1 MKKVRRRSKTG
12 FTLLEVLLATV
23 IMVIAST
30 MIMKGFIAV
39 MVIGHNSRS
48 YARSGESNYR
58 LAMNQTLAKNAT
70 AADQIANMDSL
81 ADGDYS
87 EVTAEFVANSAPGV
101 NTTDMRL
108 IVDVDDFADDTA
120 GLSYNVDGDDI
131 DNSSVVNN
139 RFAFFYDFG
148 DFVNQGSGGHI
159 IRYGYTVDPAN
170 PKSSHGNYT
179 TPIYNSNGNL
189 VAYGWYGWYCFNEA
203 HSGENA
209 CAFRSSPYTAT
220 R

>member
-30 MIMKGFIAV
+30 MIMKGFISV
-39 MVIGHNSRS
+39 MVIGRNSRA
-48 YARSGESNYR
+48 YARSGETNYR

-70 AADQIANMDSL
+70 AADQIANIDAL

-87 EVTAEFVANSAPGV
+87 MTTMSYVGAAADGV
-101 NTTDMRL
+101 DLGTIHL
-108 IVDVDDFADDTA
+108 IVDVDDFSDDTA
-120 GLSYNVDGDDI
+120 GITYNVDGDDI
-131 DNSSVVNN
+131 DNESVVNN

-148 DFVNQGSGGHI
+148 DYINQGSAGHI
-159 IRYGYTVDPAN
+159 IRYGYTVDPSN
-170 PKSSHGNYT
+170 PKTSHGDYV

-189 VAYGWYGWYCFNEA
+189 VAYGAYGWYCFNEA
-203 HSGENA
+203 HT